1 MLPKIVLLHL
11 CVTLVISQVL
21 FLVGINRTEVV
32 GVCRGI
38 AIALHYFLL
47 SAFCWMLVEGYNIH
61 ESFTA
66 VFEVSAL

>member
-1 MLPKIVLLHL
+1 MVLLNL
-11 CVTLVISQVL
+11 CGTLAIAQIL
-21 FLVGINRTEVV
+21 FLVGINRTEDR

-47 SAFCWMLVEGYNIH
+47 AAFTWMLIDGYDIH

-66 VFEVSAL
+66 VFQVRIAS